1 MQEYDATFL
10 ISKFHDVS
18 ATILIDQVRGH
29 ILKLISHA
37 YKNLSFK
44 LSHFNL
50 TIKWVGDYSMLI
62 SITKANDKLK

>member
-37 YKNLSFK
+37 YINLSFK
-44 LSHFNL
+44 LSHFKL
-50 TIKWVGDYSMLI
+50 TIK
-62 SITKANDKLK
+62 